1 MTGRVDL
8 GVGGRI
14 VFAHRELGCPQSGV
28 VRLATGFADHLT
40 NLRSAFG
47 HPMRVTSCC
56 RSAAHNQAVGG
67 HPRSLHVCDKPHH
80 GLGGAAAIDVYSA
93 DASYAPALVRLALEH
108 GWSVGVSRN
117 FIHLD
122 RRDLAGLPPAV
133 FGY

>member
-1 MTGRVDL
+1 MKVDVRIGDRVLFSHSELACPMTGI
-8 GVGGRI
+8 VG
-14 VFAHRELGCPQSGV
+14 
-28 VRLATGFADHLT
+28 LAPHFDEHLAY
-40 NLRSAFG
+40 LRMAFG

-67 HPRSLHVCDKPHH
+67 HPRSLHVYDKPHH
-80 GLGGAAAIDVYSA
+80 GLNGTAAIDIYSA
-93 DASYAPALVRLALEH
+93 DASYALALVRLALEH

-122 RRDLAGLPPAV
+122 RRDLAALPPGV